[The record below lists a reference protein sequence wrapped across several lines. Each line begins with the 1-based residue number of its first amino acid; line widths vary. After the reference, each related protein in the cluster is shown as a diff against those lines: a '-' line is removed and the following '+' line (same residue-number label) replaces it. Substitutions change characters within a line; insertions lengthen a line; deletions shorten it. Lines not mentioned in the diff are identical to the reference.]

1 MKKKV
6 IRLTEGNLRRIVNKS
21 VRKAL
26 MEAYYDTNEGPSD
39 EAFEEAKQLL
49 ANLHGAN
56 RFEANGEDH
65 DNTALIWW
73 AGKTR
78 YDEGYA
84 YLTESDDSLKNYI
97 VNDAESYYAFL
108 ANTFEKSPEMV
119 TQAVMALD
127 DAFMSEG
134 EEPCSKEFAEGI
146 IDDADDGDFMDRQFV
161 LEAMIYKYGVSSV
174 IGEAVKPYKLKCGYI
189 LYA

>member
-26 MEAYYDTNEGPSD
+26 MEAYYDTNEGANE
-39 EAFEEAKQLL
+39 EALEEAKQLL
-49 ANLHGAN
+49 ANLYGAN
-56 RFEANGEDH
+56 RFEENTESH
-65 DNTALIWW
+65 DNTTVLWW
-73 AGKTR
+73 TDRKR
-78 YDEGYA
+78 HEGYA
-84 YLTESDDSLKNYI
+84 YITESDDSLKKHI
-97 VNDAESYYAFL
+97 TNDPESYFAFL
-108 ANTFEKSPEMV
+108 ANTDEKNPEMI

-146 IDDADDGDFMDRQFV
+146 VENAWDGDFMDRQLV

-174 IGEAVKPYKLKCGYI
+174 IGDGFKPYKLKCGYI
-189 LYA
+189 MYA